1 MKRAV
6 LLEQLISS
14 WIRLTA
20 VLKNTRITQPH
31 GMNYN
36 EAIIMHIL
44 YTRYREDG
52 VGLVSFKELAEETRM
67 LKSLVNRTLKVLIE
81 EGFVERSEGQDKRTT
96 YIRPIP
102 EHLDAYLA
110 VHKRTLEMVNDIV
123 RVVGRSDAAAFIRIA
138 DKIAAHDPLNTGS
151 TAES

>member
-67 LKSLVNRTLKVLIE
+67 LKSLLAAGGVPRFRTCRPFLPRPAAILE
-81 EGFVERSEGQDKRTT
+81 HPGPRRLPRRT
-96 YIRPIP
+96 
-102 EHLDAYLA
+102 
-110 VHKRTLEMVNDIV
+110 
-123 RVVGRSDAAAFIRIA
+123 
-138 DKIAAHDPLNTGS
+138 
-151 TAES
+151 